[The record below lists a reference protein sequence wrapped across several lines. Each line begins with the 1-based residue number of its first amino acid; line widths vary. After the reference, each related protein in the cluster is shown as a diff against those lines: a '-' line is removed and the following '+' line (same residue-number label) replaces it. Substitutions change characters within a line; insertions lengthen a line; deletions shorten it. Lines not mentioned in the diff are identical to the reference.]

1 VRDDD
6 CARIAALAPALALG
20 ALEADELTFARD
32 HLAACDRS
40 HPEVREAMALAAA
53 IGEALADEDLP
64 SPALRQRLLEAAR
77 ADAGGARPARA
88 PESADRRPIWRTLAA
103 GAGTLA
109 VAASLALAIQ
119 IGQNAELR
127 GRVDALDARLAAV
140 GANLEQAEAWI
151 ERAVARGADA
161 YFMEGEGM
169 ARQASFMLVVE
180 EQATGAVLLM
190 SNLPELTAD
199 EVYELWVER
208 DGEVIGV
215 GTFRPGPGGLAAV
228 TIDGS
233 LAGIRQAMITVEPGD
248 GSTAPSADGVIMQ
261 GELSL

>member
-20 ALEADELTFARD
+20 ALETDELAFARE
-32 HLAACDRS
+32 HLAACARS

-64 SPALRQRLLEAAR
+64 SPALRQRLLEAVR
-77 ADAGGARPARA
+77 ADTQETRDAHVSGPAGQRA
-88 PESADRRPIWRTLAA
+88 FWQAIAA
-103 GAGTLA
+103 GAGMLA
-109 VAASLALAIQ
+109 VAASLALAVQ
-119 IGQNAELR
+119 TGQNAELR
-127 GRVDALDARLAAV
+127 GRVDALDARMAAV
-140 GANLEQAEAWI
+140 GADLEQAETWI

-180 EQATGAVLLM
+180 EEAASAVLLM
-190 SNLPELTAD
+190 SNLPELSAD

-208 DGEVIGV
+208 DGEVLAI

-248 GSTAPSADGVIMQ
+248 GSTVPSTDGVIMQ